1 MRLLL
6 QLLQLLLPLLLLL
19 LLPLRLPAQQ
29 CLRRHCCAGIAVQAN
44 AWTALPAQ
52 QCLHRHC
59 CADIAVQALQCSH
72 FGPLVCPHP
81 GPGVALAVLSRDARG
96 TLAGSACAGVPVQA
110 CLCRRACAGVP
121 VQAFLAGIPA
131 QECVQAFVHGNV
143 CRHSCAGMFAG
154 IPAEECLAGIPVK
167 GRQRH
172 RHSVPEL
179 FQAESARNSGH
190 ARNRHKLK
198 SNTFRQRIGVPWP
211 AWIKQQ
217 VRQRVGPLARFTS
230 FAPVP

>member
-81 GPGVALAVLSRDARG
+81 GPGVALAVLSRDSRG
-96 TLAGSACAGVPVQA
+96 TLAGRACAGVPVQA

-121 VQAFLAGIPA
+121 
-131 QECVQAFVHGNV
+131 
-143 CRHSCAGMFAG
+143 CRHSCAGMRAG
-154 IPAEECLAGIPVK
+154 IRARECLQAFV
-167 GRQRH
+167 H
-172 RHSVPEL
+172 DDDDDDHSVPEP

-230 FAPVP
+230 FASVP

>member
-96 TLAGSACAGVPVQA
+96 TLAGRACAGVPVQA

-143 CRHSCAGMFAG
+143 CRHSCTTTTTTTTA
-154 IPAEECLAGIPVK
+154 CQSLSRRK
-167 GRQRH
+167 
-172 RHSVPEL
+172 VPETQGTL
-179 FQAESARNSGH
+179 EIDTNSRATHFVKASVCPGL
-190 ARNRHKLK
+190 R
-198 SNTFRQRIGVPWP
+198 G
-211 AWIKQQ
+211 
-217 VRQRVGPLARFTS
+217 
-230 FAPVP
+230 

>member
-1 MRLLL
+1 M
-6 QLLQLLLPLLLLL
+6 
-19 LLPLRLPAQQ
+19 
-29 CLRRHCCAGIAVQAN
+29 QAN

-72 FGPLVCPHP
+72 FGPLVCPPPP
-81 GPGVALAVLSRDARG
+81 GAGCCSRG
-96 TLAGSACAGVPVQA
+96 TLAGLSRYSRGACLCRCACAGVPVQA

-172 RHSVPEL
+172 RHSVPEP

-198 SNTFRQRIGVPWP
+198 SNTFRQRIAVPWP

-217 VRQRVGPLARFTS
+217 VRQRVGPLDLFTS
-230 FAPVP
+230 FASVP

>member
-1 MRLLL
+1 MPLEALNCTRAILLL
-6 QLLQLLLPLLLLL
+6 VLLLLL
-19 LLPLRLPAQQ
+19 VLPMRDS
-29 CLRRHCCAGIAVQAN
+29 RG
-44 AWTALPAQ
+44 T
-52 QCLHRHC
+52 
-59 CADIAVQALQCSH
+59 
-72 FGPLVCPHP
+72 
-81 GPGVALAVLSRDARG
+81 LAVLSRDSRG
-96 TLAGSACAGVPVQA
+96 A
-110 CLCRRACAGVP
+110 CLCRCACAGVP

-172 RHSVPEL
+172 RHSVPEP

-190 ARNRHKLK
+190 ARNRQKLK
-198 SNTFRQRIGVPWP
+198 SNKFRQRIGVPWP

-217 VRQRVGPLARFTS
+217 VRQRVGPLARFTF
-230 FAPVP
+230 FARVP

>member
-1 MRLLL
+1 MLLLLLVSVLLRLLL

-96 TLAGSACAGVPVQA
+96 TLAGRACAGVPVQA
-110 CLCRRACAGVP
+110 CLCRRSL
-121 VQAFLAGIPA
+121 QAFLRRNA
-131 QECVQAFVHGNV
+131 
-143 CRHSCAGMFAG
+143 CRHSCTGMFAG
-154 IPAEECLAGIPVK
+154 TPVQECLQAFL
-167 GRQRH
+167 QR
-172 RHSVPEL
+172 
-179 FQAESARNSGH
+179 N
-190 ARNRHKLK
+190 
-198 SNTFRQRIGVPWP
+198 
-211 AWIKQQ
+211 AW
-217 VRQRVGPLARFTS
+217 RAFL
-230 FAPVP
+230 